1 MDKNYISAL
10 EDTESSLNKK
20 IISIEKYIKE
30 FSLSN
35 SSNQQKILSKIKI
48 EFDSMKTDL
57 KLMKTDI
64 MSLTQNE
71 NKTLWQKKYS
81 SFKSQKEQKIRV
93 NMNKDRKIMEDKKR
107 NDLINLEK
115 QKNKNSN
122 LKNKIDISLKNWKT
136 NVSKKNKDEADK
148 IKEERNQIRSLINET
163 KEKNSNINKEMHD
176 FVQLSHLQIAEQKR
190 NEEYQKKLKLK
201 REIEEQIQKELAL
214 KNELEL
220 KINDQQKKNQEI
232 IERLRNYNES
242 SANNSQRNFNNRNS
256 KTPKKFDLKLEKKK

>member
-1 MDKNYISAL
+1 MQSKAKMEKEPESARDKVNNEEFI
-10 EDTESSLNKK
+10 EDSIEQLNKYLSDLK
-20 IISIEKYIKE
+20 KDRQRTEKDEKLLNYR
-30 FSLSN
+30 N
-35 SSNQQKILSKIKI
+35 KILNM
-48 EFDSMKTDL
+48 E
-57 KLMKTDI
+57 
-64 MSLTQNE
+64 E
-71 NKTLWQKKYS
+71 NKAAKKLELVA
-81 SFKSQKEQKIRV
+81 KNQEKKQKIRV

-148 IKEERNQIRSLINET
+148 IKEERNQIRSIINET
-163 KEKNSNINKEMHD
+163 KEKNNNINKEMHD
-176 FVQLSHLQIAEQKR
+176 SVQLSHLQIAEQKR
-190 NEEYQKKLKLK
+190 NEEFQKKLKLK

-220 KINDQQKKNQEI
+220 KINEQQKKNQEI

-242 SANNSQRNFNNRNS
+242 SANNSQRNFKNRIS
-256 KTPKKFDLKLEKKK
+256 KTPKKLNIKIEKKK